1 MEQEQTYVNPENSG
15 KIAENSYG
23 RFGGAEELLKAY
35 NALESE
41 FTRRS
46 QRLKEYEKT
55 YGETGKSIEERKQE
69 LTRKF
74 NVAPELIDE
83 AARRAESETNGRMET
98 ELIGVLS
105 EKVLSPEQMAA
116 NSEVVDKVLSE
127 EKNREAVINGYI
139 EKIKKINA
147 PVTLSA
153 GGESPAIPPYRPTT
167 VGEAGEIAK
176 AIFEKIR

>member
-1 MEQEQTYVNPENSG
+1 MEQEQTFVNPAEGG
-15 KIAENSYG
+15 KITETSYG
-23 RFGGAEELLKAY
+23 KFSGPEELLKAY

-55 YGETGKSIEERKQE
+55 YGETGRSIEEQKQE
-69 LTRKF
+69 LTRRF
-74 NVAPELIDE
+74 NVSPELIDE
-83 AARRAESETNGRMET
+83 AARRAESETNERMELS
-98 ELIGVLS
+98 LIGVLS

-116 NSEVVDKVLSE
+116 DSAVVDKVLSE

-147 PVTLSA
+147 PVAFPA
-153 GGESPAIPPYRPTT
+153 GGESPAIAPYRPTT
-167 VGEAGEIAK
+167 VAEAGEIAK
-176 AIFEKIR
+176 AIFEQIK